1 MEDNKDI
8 IAKSESVY
16 DSETIKE
23 FNKVH
28 LRLQTSHIIVSII
41 AVLLMIY
48 AIFAKDSDIYFRILT
63 GVISILWF
71 AEMLLLP
78 YFWSRKYQKTAKALL
93 DIKVEFNFYNNLIDI
108 VSYKDDN
115 KKGESE
121 IEYTELY
128 KVVDTKDNI
137 YLYVSSNQAYICSK
151 EKFSGDYNKISNIFK
166 EKLNKKYIVKK

>member
-8 IAKSESVY
+8 IAKSECVY
-16 DSETIKE
+16 DSDTIKE

-28 LRLQTSHIIVSII
+28 MRSQISHIIVSII
-41 AVLLMIY
+41 AILLMIF
-48 AIFAKDSDIYFRILT
+48 AIFAKDSDISFRILT
-63 GVISILWF
+63 GVFSIVWF

-93 DIKVEFNFYNNLIDI
+93 DVRVEFKFYNNQIDI
-108 VSYKDDN
+108 TSYKGDN
-115 KKGESE
+115 KKGESQ

-128 KVVDTKDNI
+128 KVLDIRDNI

-151 EKFSGDYNKISNIFK
+151 EKFSGDYNKLSSIFR